1 MISHISR
8 HLLAT
13 AALTGTLIGALV
25 ATPDAAAAQ
34 LPGVDIGVT
43 VGAAVP
49 QGGFSDAAKTGL
61 VINGLVGVRLPGILG
76 FRGEI
81 LWSRSDLDNP
91 LIREAGGGV
100 PAPSG
105 DVSGRVDLVGGIA
118 NVVISPPTPTVQ
130 PYLIA
135 GAGLYRR
142 RVAQNVSGAAQEIQ
156 EITATDSDLGVN
168 GGLGV
173 RFSLAGYAAFV
184 EARYHTVQTESERTT
199 FIPVAVG
206 FAF

>member
-1 MISHISR
+1 MIMSIR
-8 HLLAT
+8 PLWLAAAV
-13 AALTGTLIGALV
+13 AALLGAPSG
-25 ATPDAAAAQ
+25 AGAQ
-34 LPGVDIGVT
+34 LPAVDIGAT

-49 QGGFSDAAKTGL
+49 QGGFNDAAKTGL
-61 VINGLVGVRLPGILG
+61 VVNGLVGVRLPGILG
-76 FRGEI
+76 FRAEL

-91 LIREAGGGV
+91 LIREAGGEV

-105 DVSGRVDLVGGIA
+105 DVSGQVDLIGGIA
-118 NVVISPPTPTVQ
+118 NIVISPPTPSVQ
-130 PYLIA
+130 PYLIG

-142 RVAQNVSGAAQEIQ
+142 RVAQNVSGAAEEFG

-173 RFSLAGYAAFV
+173 RFSLAGFAAFI
-184 EARYHTVQTESERTT
+184 EARYHSVQTESERMN

>member
-1 MISHISR
+1 MIRPIPR
-8 HLLAT
+8 HFLALAAALLA
-13 AALTGTLIGALV
+13 APA
-25 ATPDAAAAQ
+25 AAAAQ
-34 LPGVDIGVT
+34 LPGVDIGAT
-43 VGAAVP
+43 VGAALP

-61 VINGLVGVRLPGILG
+61 IVNGLVGVRLAGILG

-91 LIREAGGGV
+91 LVREAGGSV

-118 NVVISPPTPTVQ
+118 NIVISPPTPTVQ

-142 RVAQNVSGAAQEIQ
+142 RVAQNVSGAAQEVQ

-173 RFSLAGYAAFV
+173 RFSLGGFAAFV
-184 EARYHTVQTESERTT
+184 EARYHTVQTESERTN
-199 FIPVAVG
+199 FIPIAVG